1 MQFNIK
7 SGEVWL
13 LLIVSLMALCANLP
27 AEMIGN
33 VVERDVLLVALVVTV
48 FISLFHY
55 LKLMLF
61 LTVSVLAIG
70 ANLPDQLANQL
81 GFSRTALII
90 ASGVLVA
97 LSLLYKLY
105 YKRKEGKAKN
115 AVSDENGFEDTTE
128 MPAAVSHFR
137 DTFESR
143 FSVLSAIVKG
153 DFAALHQL
161 LISDVEVNF
170 SQDGHIPIFLAV
182 EKGGIDIVLLL
193 LMHGAKLRIKNQH
206 GLTPIDLALK
216 LRFSRIAKI
225 LHYADTQNMAI
236 QNRAIYSSQQTR
248 KMAVLFADI
257 CGSTALYDQLGN
269 EAALNMITRTLNLLK
284 QEVATYKGILIK
296 TIGDE
301 IMCTFPNAQR
311 AAQAARAMHRAVAT
325 NKPGGEHPIAI
336 RIGLHF
342 GDVILKANDVF
353 GDTVNVAAR
362 IASITR
368 ARQTMTTREVIDA
381 LPADLGH
388 KAVSITRA
396 SFRGKQDALEVF
408 QLLWDPEDSPS
419 IRIGDSSLRNQKMN
433 LEQLSGMPHS
443 DQSAQRGGLAVAAA
457 VISIA

>member
-1 MQFNIK
+1 MQFNVK

-27 AEMIGN
+27 AEIIGN
-33 VVERDVLLVALVVTV
+33 VVERDLLLIALVATV
-48 FISLFHY
+48 FISLFRY
-55 LKLMLF
+55 LRLMLF

-81 GFSRTALII
+81 GLSRTALIM
-90 ASGVLVA
+90 ASGALVA

-105 YKRKEGKAKN
+105 YQRKLKN
-115 AVSDENGFEDTTE
+115 EAPDENEFEATME
-128 MPAAVSHFR
+128 VPAAVGHFR

-236 QNRAIYSSQQTR
+236 QNRAIYSPNQTR

-269 EAALNMITRTLNLLK
+269 EAALNMVTRILNLLK

-381 LPADLGH
+381 LPSELGH

-408 QLLWDPEDSPS
+408 QLLWEPEDSPS
-419 IRIGDSSLRNQKMN
+419 IRIGDSSLRNQKIN
-433 LEQLSGMPHS
+433 LDQSSGMQHS
-443 DQSAQRGGLAVAAA
+443 DQPAQRGGLAGAVA